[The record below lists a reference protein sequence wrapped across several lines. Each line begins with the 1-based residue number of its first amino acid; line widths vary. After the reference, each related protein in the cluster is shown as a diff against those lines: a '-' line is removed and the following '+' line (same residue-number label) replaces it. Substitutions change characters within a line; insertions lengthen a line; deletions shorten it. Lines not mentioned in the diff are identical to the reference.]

1 MAQDRPDPAEVN
13 RARQARVVGLVLAV
27 TILLWLGGQWLG
39 GQMGWDTRYVFLF
52 DLAAIAGFVW
62 ALVVTYQ
69 IWRGRQG

>member
-1 MAQDRPDPAEVN
+1 MQNRPDPAELA
-13 RARQARVVGLVLAV
+13 RARQARTVGIVLAA
-27 TILLWLGGQWLG
+27 TIILWMGGQWLG

>member
-1 MAQDRPDPAEVN
+1 MQNRPDPAELA
-13 RARQARVVGLVLAV
+13 RARQARLVGIVLAT

-39 GQMGWDTRYVFLF
+39 GQLGWDTRYVFLF

>member
-1 MAQDRPDPAEVN
+1 MVQDRPDPAELA
-13 RARQARVVGLVLAV
+13 RARQARTVGIVLAA
-27 TILLWLGGQWLG
+27 TMFLWLGGQWLG